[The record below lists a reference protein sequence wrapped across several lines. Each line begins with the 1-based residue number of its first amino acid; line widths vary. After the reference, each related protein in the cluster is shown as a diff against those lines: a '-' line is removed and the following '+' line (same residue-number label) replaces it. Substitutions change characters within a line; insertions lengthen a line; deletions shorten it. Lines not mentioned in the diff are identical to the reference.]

1 MNFIT
6 SLRTGMQR
14 DTYIRDHF
22 LRKISIFGIATILLL
37 ATSVTIVVAY
47 DNWLQTSKDASS
59 SGYTSGISMYPINE
73 YPRPASGVP
82 PSYAYISNLDDPHRG
97 GNIGTH
103 IAAWYEGSQTETNL
117 RIAFTT
123 TNRDNVGAIY
133 CVDSDGDNI
142 NNYPILFEDGNWNSK
157 GDAESSVAVY
167 YDGVD
172 QEHDTVIVAALN
184 SLSDNYGYGNTNQAR
199 VYDLGGNLH
208 WWNKTDDWVSRHCS
222 PVVWIDPDWGDSND
236 NGYNDDDFAYVF
248 EYDEESFP
256 GNTRVKSLDLTIDKN
271 GGELMASYNSTWFQG
286 LTPTYCTPVIREVPI
301 DDYQDT
307 DTYMFFL
314 LDEWTY
320 SDNIDIWLKT
330 GTRAIAINIDP
341 YDNVNGK
348 YDTVFNIQLPKY
360 GEQVIPDPMDPENQQ
375 LWETI
380 DMHYTV
386 NMDPAAVH
394 MFEDYG
400 GESIDWWGFVF
411 GPAEGSTGY
420 GYVIFFVEM
429 DGTISAKYDL
439 SYPVTKYGAGSATQ
453 TNPLVIGSPAVENAA
468 SPYYEG
474 IYVLYHDR
482 ATGRIGTAYF
492 RDIDV
497 IDDNQVHLTEIY
509 LSNDEYKPVS
519 PVITDEFLYVGCSHT
534 TRNTPYEFM
543 GGMVY
548 INLDTIRANRTMGFF
563 HTLPWSLDDIA
574 LQNHWNAT
582 PAIIQTSSSNQ
593 YLYMGTS
600 DLNLYGGRL
609 WRLST

>member
-1 MNFIT
+1 MTVI
-6 SLRTGMQR
+6 
-14 DTYIRDHF
+14 
-22 LRKISIFGIATILLL
+22 
-37 ATSVTIVVAY
+37 
-47 DNWLQTSKDASS
+47 
-59 SGYTSGISMYPINE
+59 
-73 YPRPASGVP
+73 
-82 PSYAYISNLDDPHRG
+82 G
-97 GNIGTH
+97 GNSDQHAQRCGRSH
-103 IAAWYEGSQTETNL
+103 LFKRN
-117 RIAFTT
+117 
-123 TNRDNVGAIY
+123 NRVR
-133 CVDSDGDNI
+133 
-142 NNYPILFEDGNWNSK
+142 FRK
-157 GDAESSVAVY
+157 G
-167 YDGVD
+167 
-172 QEHDTVIVAALN
+172 
-184 SLSDNYGYGNTNQAR
+184 
-199 VYDLGGNLH
+199 
-208 WWNKTDDWVSRHCS
+208 
-222 PVVWIDPDWGDSND
+222 
-236 NGYNDDDFAYVF
+236 
-248 EYDEESFP
+248 
-256 GNTRVKSLDLTIDKN
+256 
-271 GGELMASYNSTWFQG
+271 
-286 LTPTYCTPVIREVPI
+286 
-301 DDYQDT
+301 
-307 DTYMFFL
+307 
-314 LDEWTY
+314 
-320 SDNIDIWLKT
+320 
-330 GTRAIAINIDP
+330 
-341 YDNVNGK
+341 
-348 YDTVFNIQLPKY
+348 PKY

-411 GPAEGSTGY
+411 GSAEGSTGY
-420 GYVIFFVEM
+420 GYDIFFVEM

-509 LSNDEYKPVS
+509 LSNDEYKPMS